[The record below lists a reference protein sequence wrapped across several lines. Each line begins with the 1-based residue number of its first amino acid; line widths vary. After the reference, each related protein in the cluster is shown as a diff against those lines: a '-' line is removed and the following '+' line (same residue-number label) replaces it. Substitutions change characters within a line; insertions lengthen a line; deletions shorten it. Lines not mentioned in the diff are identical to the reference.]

1 MCCIQLLYQTSSI
14 QKVIIQNVVLKCG
27 RFTKGLLQLSYYMRG
42 CVLIAVCSKKMNE
55 RDTNISLPFQ
65 FASRT
70 RIWTLIQENKKSNNP
85 KTPDQNLYR
94 KYKPP
99 TITKIIRVIKPIHHK
114 NLLVFP
120 SSWTCGNWIRAI
132 FIPISVN
139 GVGTIGFPC
148 LYEMNEPTTAFPFS
162 SLWTSWSVAQYIRA
176 GDCSSITRSIQSR
189 LIHQYQKDKIHQC
202 DLTRS
207 GQGQME
213 DD

>member
-120 SSWTCGNWIRAI
+120 SS
-132 FIPISVN
+132 
-139 GVGTIGFPC
+139 
-148 LYEMNEPTTAFPFS
+148 
-162 SLWTSWSVAQYIRA
+162 
-176 GDCSSITRSIQSR
+176 
-189 LIHQYQKDKIHQC
+189 
-202 DLTRS
+202 
-207 GQGQME
+207 
-213 DD
+213 